1 MFFDTVFG
9 GVCPF
14 CDRYHRRA
22 DRIESGGESGEFSE
36 SESGNIFMN
45 LRYIMCRIG
54 ADPGE
59 IEIDEAVALVELYYE
74 ERVQGMCPLAG
85 TT

>member
-1 MFFDTVFG
+1 MLFDTVFG

-22 DRIESGGESGEFSE
+22 DRIESDGESGESGE
-36 SESGNIFMN
+36 SDPGNIFMN
-45 LRYIMCRIG
+45 LRYIMYRIG

-59 IEIDEAVALVELYYE
+59 IEIDEAVALAELYYE
-74 ERVQGMCPLAG
+74 ERVQGMCPSAG
-85 TT
+85 IT

>member
-1 MFFDTVFG
+1 
-9 GVCPF
+9 
-14 CDRYHRRA
+14 
-22 DRIESGGESGEFSE
+22 
-36 SESGNIFMN
+36 
-45 LRYIMCRIG
+45 MCRIG

-74 ERVQGMCPLAG
+74 ERVQGVCPLMG

>member
-1 MFFDTVFG
+1 ML
-9 GVCPF
+9 PISPS
-14 CDRYHRRA
+14 A
-22 DRIESGGESGEFSE
+22 DRIDSGGESGEG
-36 SESGNIFMN
+36 ESGNIYMN

-74 ERVQGMCPLAG
+74 ERVQGVCPLMG